1 MSRFLKALFFS
12 VLYFLNQA
20 QQASALNQQRTAF
33 ASAFLVVVV
42 TVQCTLRQLC
52 LQAFNQATYVNRAV
66 LNATYFFDDSL
77 RTRNRMFIKRE
88 LAN

>member
-1 MSRFLKALFFS
+1 MNRFLKALFFS

-20 QQASALNQQRTAF
+20 KQARTLYQQCTAF

-42 TVQCTLRQLC
+42 TVQSALWQLC
-52 LQAFNQATYVNRAV
+52 LQSFNQASYVNRAV
-66 LNATYFFDDSL
+66 LNAADFPDDSL
-77 RTRNRMFIKRE
+77 SAGNRMFIQRE